1 MCACAMQ
8 LKTVVGQTGDQSQHC
23 LHHVTLI
30 LVATININREL
41 SKFIICVVLSETF
54 TYCKLKMEAKK
65 PKTDFPTEGAHSEDT
80 YQHVLAEGED
90 DYDDY
95 TDQELNMF
103 PELGFEESEVEKVVQ
118 ELSPALKKK
127 YRELRSFHVHQY
139 RTTGRMHAFSD
150 VVRECMTERYPGIPG
165 GNSNEVIKARDEL
178 YQQFKKRR
186 AEGENPK
193 ATEKEVDLSIVKQ
206 EIAEGDQAPPL
217 TPFVGKTI
225 AEVIDLTGESSDEV
239 VIRIKKN
246 ATLHDALTPE
256 EHEYTQ
262 VFGADTPDEEA
273 ISEHSLDSE
282 EGDFMT
288 KDAIKLLRELSLYDA
303 KGAELKGRA
312 ADLIEGGTL
321 PPATSEEIYTQAIQ
335 SGNKSTPVSEALFD
349 ECESIAE
356 FHLVLALGWRTFK
369 EAAVAR
375 DIEGKRL
382 PRPVPTFQKL
392 SEEFHVACGTVSR
405 QYNEAVRY
413 AMRRK
418 KDTGNGKK

>member
-1 MCACAMQ
+1 
-8 LKTVVGQTGDQSQHC
+8 
-23 LHHVTLI
+23 
-30 LVATININREL
+30 
-41 SKFIICVVLSETF
+41 
-54 TYCKLKMEAKK
+54 MEAKK
-65 PKTDFPTEGAHSEDT
+65 PKTDFPTEGIHSEET

-103 PELGFEESEVEKVVQ
+103 PGLGFGESEVEEVVK

-127 YRELRSFHVHQY
+127 YRELRTFHVHQY
-139 RTTGRMHAFSD
+139 RTTGCMHAFSD
-150 VVRECMTERYPGIPG
+150 AVRECMTERYPGIPG
-165 GNSNEVIKARDEL
+165 GNLKEVIKARDDL
-178 YQQFKKRR
+178 YKQFKKRR

-206 EIAEGDQAPPL
+206 EAAEGGQAPSL

-225 AEVIDLTGESSDEV
+225 AEVIDLTGGSSDEV

-273 ISEHSLDSE
+273 ISEHSIESE
-282 EGDFMT
+282 EEEFMT
-288 KDAIKLLRELSLYDA
+288 KDAIKLLRELSLHDA

-312 ADLIEGGTL
+312 ADIIEGGAL
-321 PPATSEEIYTQAIQ
+321 PPAASEEIYTQAIQ

-369 EAAVAR
+369 EAAAAH
-375 DIEGKRL
+375 DFENKKL

-392 SEEFHVACGTVSR
+392 SEEFHIACGTVSR
-405 QYNEAVRY
+405 QYNESSIGNRHSRHKHVFRKVVFAPIGLALEGIGKSRFLPVFSVSR
-413 AMRRK
+413 MTGGSRR
-418 KDTGNGKK
+418 

>member
-1 MCACAMQ
+1 
-8 LKTVVGQTGDQSQHC
+8 
-23 LHHVTLI
+23 
-30 LVATININREL
+30 
-41 SKFIICVVLSETF
+41 
-54 TYCKLKMEAKK
+54 MEAKK
-65 PKTDFPTEGAHSEDT
+65 PKTDFPTEGAHSEET

-103 PELGFEESEVEKVVQ
+103 PELGFEESEVEKVVK

-165 GNSNEVIKARDEL
+165 GSSNEVIKARDEL

-186 AEGENPK
+186 VEGENPK

-312 ADLIEGGTL
+312 AD
-321 PPATSEEIYTQAIQ
+321 
-335 SGNKSTPVSEALFD
+335 
-349 ECESIAE
+349 
-356 FHLVLALGWRTFK
+356 R
-369 EAAVAR
+369 AAS
-375 DIEGKRL
+375 
-382 PRPVPTFQKL
+382 Q
-392 SEEFHVACGTVSR
+392 
-405 QYNEAVRY
+405 
-413 AMRRK
+413 
-418 KDTGNGKK
+418 